1 MWFNPEHISQ
11 QDILLKSIVQVKVSC
26 LQPWQ
31 ESRHPWIT
39 GITTIIHMDLN
50 TTRMTLLWIKGWIN
64 CLLLLLMESLP
75 RPTSSLMETAI
86 HLKIIK
92 CHRLELILLLRESCL
107 QWDCL
112 KKHYRIQW
120 SSTTKETS
128 LMQATRAV
136 EQFLS
141 TLTNNIVFK
150 ASIFHRPLNF
160 MQTYLQ
166 IRFINRPITHQWLI
180 YSKLIKSF
188 IIPCKLDQHRLLS
201 LPIIIIIIM
210 TKSCILSTFICSI
223 NDILLLMLIVKFHL
237 KISDPIPSSCF
248 LIIITSMPI
257 SLLQDNKNP
266 TTTSSEKI
274 NEQARPLLSKN
285 LSIQTN
291 ILSLLHPRQLLPSSL
306 HHNYIIMLSIRMEW
320 DLLLQR
326 QPRPIKLLFI
336 TRETLLMHHTQAMQL
351 QSLSFQV
358 NIITNNIYNTNS
370 TFSSNISCINFNNN
384 IILHSS
390 SFSYMLCTLN
400 QFIRT
405 SFPIISLI
413 NRSITRWFIQNK
425 PINNRFNTNCLLDLF
440 L

>member
-1 MWFNPEHISQ
+1 
-11 QDILLKSIVQVKVSC
+11 
-26 LQPWQ
+26 
-31 ESRHPWIT
+31 
-39 GITTIIHMDLN
+39 MDLN
-50 TTRMTLLWIKGWIN
+50 TTWMTLLLWIKGWIN

-291 ILSLLHPRQLLPSSL
+291 SRFLLHPCQFLPSSL
-306 HHNYIIMLSIRMEW
+306 HHNHIIILSIRMEW
-320 DLLLQR
+320 DLLQR
-326 QPRPIKLLFI
+326 QPRPIKSLFI
-336 TRETLLMHHTQAMQL
+336 TRETLLMHRTQAIQL
-351 QSLSFQV
+351 QFLSLQV
-358 NIITNNIYNTNS
+358 NIISNNIYNTYS
-370 TFSSNISCINFNNN
+370 IFSSNISCINFNNN
-384 IILHSS
+384 ITWHSS
-390 SFSYMLCTLN
+390 SFSYMPCTLN
-400 QFIRT
+400 QFIQN

-413 NRSITRWFIQNK
+413 NKSITRWLIRNNQ
-425 PINNRFNTNCLLDLF
+425 PVNNRFNTNCLLDLF